1 MEEKK
6 VLFYGGTFGACV
18 PIIVFVACMITIA
31 VMHMVS
37 LVLFCIAGLVGLCAA
52 LILVKDKREFENAV
66 IEGIQDN
73 TLATII
79 FAFLLAGV
87 LSQEL
92 RQSGLIQGIIWL
104 MTVFNLNAAFL
115 PVIAF
120 ICCCLISVATG
131 TSNGAI
137 VAVLPILLP
146 VAASVGVNTSLMVGA
161 IVSGA
166 IFGDNLAPI
175 SDTTIASALTQE
187 AEVKDVVR
195 TRLPYALIAAG
206 CSIVMYV
213 IFGLRMTSNIALP
226 AVADGTD
233 AITLIMLAIP
243 VIMVILMLHGWNLV
257 GTLLVCDML
266 GVVFCLV
273 FGFIKPSVMVS
284 AEGPLGLGL
293 TSMLNVICF
302 CLFMF
307 ALLELLK
314 RSGVFGLLIKKMEAK
329 TKTPRQAELLTIGF
343 EVIGGAC
350 IGAASVSILF
360 VGPVVRKILQKQ
372 GIERTRGSNLL
383 DGFGTSLGGL
393 IPYNPMSLNAV
404 SLALASGAVASSFS
418 FIDYIP
424 YLFHSYFLM
433 LLFLLSVITGIGRRF
448 EKPEEVNQESK

>member
-1 MEEKK
+1 
-6 VLFYGGTFGACV
+6 
-18 PIIVFVACMITIA
+18 
-31 VMHMVS
+31 MHMVS

-243 VIMVILMLHGWNLV
+243 VIMCPIIIH
-257 GTLLVCDML
+257 
-266 GVVFCLV
+266 
-273 FGFIKPSVMVS
+273 
-284 AEGPLGLGL
+284 
-293 TSMLNVICF
+293 
-302 CLFMF
+302 
-307 ALLELLK
+307 
-314 RSGVFGLLIKKMEAK
+314 RS
-329 TKTPRQAELLTIGF
+329 TRTI
-343 EVIGGAC
+343 
-350 IGAASVSILF
+350 AAI
-360 VGPVVRKILQKQ
+360 RI
-372 GIERTRGSNLL
+372 
-383 DGFGTSLGGL
+383 
-393 IPYNPMSLNAV
+393 
-404 SLALASGAVASSFS
+404 
-418 FIDYIP
+418 IDYDI
-424 YLFHSYFLM
+424 
-433 LLFLLSVITGIGRRF
+433 IIGNYNRL
-448 EKPEEVNQESK
+448 KG